1 MTLPL
6 SLSLVGNYHA
16 GKTAHLLQSFLE
28 STSTQLTYPGL
39 ASLCQSPSLL
49 PPAGLAALFRNS
61 HLSVLFRRPLL
72 PPPSPPPP
80 PPRPSPSTAAEQF
93 QSSSSAPPV
102 RVINNPQAAAA
113 APIGPELF
121 TLVTDSS
128 LVHEGDLVWESLGDV
143 DGGGSEFY
151 DARLRR
157 ARMRVKGGD
166 WVGRARVRIRPP
178 PRGGSE
184 STRSGAAAGAGFED
198 HESAS
203 NEYVNHPIQ
212 GLNQIQIGPATAS
225 CDLLLIC

>member
-39 ASLCQSPSLL
+39 ASLCQTPSLL

-61 HLSVLFRRPLL
+61 HLSVLFRRPSL
-72 PPPSPPPP
+72 PPPP
-80 PPRPSPSTAAEQF
+80 PSQPPRPSSSTTTAADP
-93 QSSSSAPPV
+93 SSSSAAPA
-102 RVINNPQAAAA
+102 RVINDPQAVGG
-113 APIGPELF
+113 PSPGLGPELF

-128 LVHEGDLVWESLGDV
+128 LVHEGDIVWESLGDV

-157 ARMRVKGGD
+157 ARVKEGGD
-166 WVGRARVRIRPP
+166 WVGRARGGRRP
-178 PRGGSE
+178 REGGYDG
-184 STRSGAAAGAGFED
+184 TRSGVATDGAGFEGDGFAGND
-198 HESAS
+198 HVVAIQRNRFSGHTLAS
-203 NEYVNHPIQ
+203 R
-212 GLNQIQIGPATAS
+212 
-225 CDLLLIC
+225 DLC